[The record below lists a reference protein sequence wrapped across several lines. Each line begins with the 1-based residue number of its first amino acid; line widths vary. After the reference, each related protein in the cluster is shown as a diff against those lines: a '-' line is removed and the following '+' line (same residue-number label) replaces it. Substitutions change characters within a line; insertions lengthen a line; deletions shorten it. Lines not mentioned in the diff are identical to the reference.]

1 MTTTRRCSPFFTLT
15 ELMKVI
21 TVALLCVIFFA
32 SCTVAFKT
40 INPKIEAQC
49 IEKGGQVLATP
60 GKFSSCLY
68 SAK

>member
-21 TVALLCVIFFA
+21 TIILGCLIFFA
-32 SCTVAFKT
+32 SCVVGLKT